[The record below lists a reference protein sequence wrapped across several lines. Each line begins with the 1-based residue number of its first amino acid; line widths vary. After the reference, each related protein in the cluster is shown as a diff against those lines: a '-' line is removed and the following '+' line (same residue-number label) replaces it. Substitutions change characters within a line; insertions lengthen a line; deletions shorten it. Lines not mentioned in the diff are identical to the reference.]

1 MKTTSRILSALAL
14 IALSA
19 TADAQIIEKKSL
31 NLDGAKKAI
40 AAAVDYAKKNN
51 APGAVIAVVDE
62 GGNLMALERLDGTF
76 AMGATISVGKARTAV
91 LFKKPTRFFEE
102 LINKGRT
109 AMTAVDGFTPL
120 IGGIPI
126 MVDNQVVGGIG
137 VSGAASAAQDEELAL
152 AGANALMGGAAKS
165 ETAPAQ
171 TTSDKPASPSPATF
185 IDSKNVSAAFAKGM
199 PLLETSGYKVHASRR
214 VEPGQ
219 AEIHTLDTDVI
230 YVVEGSATLVTGGR
244 AIDTK
249 EIAPNEIR
257 GSKIEGGQ
265 EHHIGKGD
273 VIIIPNGLPHQFT
286 AVSGELHYFVCKPTA
301 SSDSRDNG
309 AMSNTPNIE
318 IMKTLFLCIITA
330 LLVSNAAFAGAGT
343 LFRDDIGVSNWPFT
357 SSASAKKN
365 PATKTAIKT
374 PRIKSH
380 EADRRVT
387 AR

>member
-1 MKTTSRILSALAL
+1 MKISTGTS
-14 IALSA
+14 IATLVAVASSH
-19 TADAQIIEKKSL
+19 AQVVEKKSL

-40 AAAVDYAKKNN
+40 TAAIEYAKKNN

-62 GGNLMALERLDGTF
+62 GGNLMALERLDSTF
-76 AMGATISVGKARTAV
+76 AIGATISVGKARTAV

-152 AGANALMGGAAKS
+152 AGANAVAGRGELGTREGGDQPGL
-165 ETAPAQ
+165 TAPAA
-171 TTSDKPASPSPATF
+171 TATF
-185 IDSKNVSAAFAKGM
+185 IASKNVSAAFAKGM
-199 PLLETSGYKVHASRR
+199 PLLETAGYKVHASRR

-230 YVVEGSATLVTGGR
+230 YVVEGAAMLVTGGR

-265 EHHIGKGD
+265 EHLITKGE
-273 VIIIPNGLPHQFT
+273 VIIIPNGVPHQFT
-286 AVSGELHYFVCKPTA
+286 AVTGELHYFVCKPTA
-301 SSDSRDNG
+301 
-309 AMSNTPNIE
+309 
-318 IMKTLFLCIITA
+318 
-330 LLVSNAAFAGAGT
+330 
-343 LFRDDIGVSNWPFT
+343 
-357 SSASAKKN
+357 
-365 PATKTAIKT
+365 PAET
-374 PRIKSH
+374 H
-380 EADRRVT
+380 LT

>member
-1 MKTTSRILSALAL
+1 MKISSGAVIAAILLFAAASN
-14 IALSA
+14 
-19 TADAQIIEKKSL
+19 AQIVEKKSL

-51 APGAVIAVVDE
+51 APGGVVAVVDE

-126 MVDNQVVGGIG
+126 VIDGQVVGGIG

-152 AGANALMGGAAKS
+152 AGANALMGGQAKIGAAPMSKEKPGS
-165 ETAPAQ
+165 VIPGTTAQ
-171 TTSDKPASPSPATF
+171 ATF
-185 IDSKNVSAAFAKGM
+185 VEPSKVSAAFAKGM
-199 PLLETSGYKVHASRR
+199 PLLETAGYKVHASRR

-230 YVVEGSATLVTGGR
+230 YVVDGSATLVTGGK

-257 GSKIEGGQ
+257 GTKIEGGQ
-265 EHHIGKGD
+265 EHQITKGE
-273 VIIIPNGLPHQFT
+273 VIIIPNGVPHQFT
-286 AVSGELHYFVCKPTA
+286 AVTGELHYFVCKPTA
-301 SSDSRDNG
+301 
-309 AMSNTPNIE
+309 
-318 IMKTLFLCIITA
+318 
-330 LLVSNAAFAGAGT
+330 
-343 LFRDDIGVSNWPFT
+343 
-357 SSASAKKN
+357 
-365 PATKTAIKT
+365 PAET
-374 PRIKSH
+374 H
-380 EADRRVT
+380 LT

>member
-1 MKTTSRILSALAL
+1 MKILNVAVIAAMLAFAVTSH
-14 IALSA
+14 
-19 TADAQIIEKKSL
+19 TQIIEKKSL

-126 MVDNQVVGGIG
+126 VIDEQVVGGIG
-137 VSGAASAAQDEELAL
+137 VSGAASANQDEELAL
-152 AGANALMGGAAKS
+152 AGANALMGGETKIGAASTSS
-165 ETAPAQ
+165 ER
-171 TTSDKPASPSPATF
+171 PASTPPAKTGQATF
-185 IDSKNVSAAFAKGM
+185 IDPKNVSTAFAKGM
-199 PLLETSGYKVHASRR
+199 PLLETAGYKVHASRR

-230 YVVEGSATLVTGGR
+230 YVVDGSATLVTGGK
-244 AIDTK
+244 AMDTK

-257 GSKIEGGQ
+257 GTKIEGGEAHQ
-265 EHHIGKGD
+265 IAKGD
-273 VIIIPNGLPHQFT
+273 VIVIPKGVPHQFT
-286 AVSGELHYFVCKPTA
+286 AVTGELHYFVCKPT
-301 SSDSRDNG
+301 DSAETHLTTR
-309 AMSNTPNIE
+309 
-318 IMKTLFLCIITA
+318 
-330 LLVSNAAFAGAGT
+330 
-343 LFRDDIGVSNWPFT
+343 
-357 SSASAKKN
+357 
-365 PATKTAIKT
+365 
-374 PRIKSH
+374 
-380 EADRRVT
+380 
-387 AR
+387 